1 VEDYLESGIVD
12 DVDGVYSK
20 VFWIILAQAGFEV
33 FWVHTFLSCVAK
45 MPPKMRPSIPNEL
58 ADRFES
64 DGFLRSR
71 GRELKRLTSW
81 PSPALIGPASMKACS
96 MNSKALEVMAG
107 WWVEKADM
115 PSSISIHPLRA
126 EVWESKTKLF
136 STK

>member
-1 VEDYLESGIVD
+1 MMLMEFIAKYFGSFWPKPVLRSSGFV
-12 DVDGVYSK
+12 
-20 VFWIILAQAGFEV
+20 
-33 FWVHTFLSCVAK
+33 LSLVVWLK

-81 PSPALIGPASMKACS
+81 PSPALIGLASMKACS